1 MKIAF
6 IKMHGAGNDYIYIDT
21 IKHRYD
27 VDFNKLA
34 KTISSRHFSVGGDG
48 LVLIM
53 PSGNADYRMKMFNS
67 DGSEAEMCGNAIRC
81 VGKYLFDHGYLKKET
96 FKIETHLDNKDLVII
111 EKTPSGEAKLL
122 SVDMG
127 KPILNGRDIP
137 ISVDRDPVIGVEVMG
152 YKGTAVSMGN
162 PHFVIFVDKI
172 TDSQVLIDGPEIE
185 KLPIFPNKTNV
196 EFIKVLDRRT
206 LKMRVWERG
215 TGETLA
221 CGTGACAST
230 VAAVLNDL
238 ADRSVNIQLRG
249 GTLAIE
255 WKEDTGRVFLTGPA
269 EEVYQGIY
277 DFTT

>member
-34 KTISSRHFSVGGDG
+34 KTISSRHYSVGADG

-53 PSGNADYRMKMFNS
+53 PSDNADFRMKMFNA

-81 VGKYLFDHGYLKKET
+81 VGKYLFDRGYLKKET
-96 FKIETHLDNKDLVII
+96 FTIETHLDNKDLVIV

-162 PHFVIFVDKI
+162 PHFVIFVDRI
-172 TDSQVLIDGPEIE
+172 TDTQVLIDGPEIE
-185 KLPIFPNKTNV
+185 KHPIFPNKTNV
-196 EFIKVLDRRT
+196 EFIEILDRRT

>member
-1 MKIAF
+1 MKIEF
-6 IKMHGAGNDYIYIDT
+6 VKMHGAGNDYIYIDT
-21 IKHRYD
+21 LKNNYD
-27 VDFNKLA
+27 VDFKKLA
-34 KTISSRHFSVGGDG
+34 KAISWRHFSVGGDG

-53 PSGNADYRMKMFNS
+53 PSDKADYRMKMFNA

-81 VGKYLFDHGYLKKET
+81 VGKYLFDRGYLKKDSFT
-96 FKIETHLDNKDLVII
+96 IETYLDNKKLEIV
-111 EKTPSGEAKLL
+111 EKSVSGEAKSL

-127 KPILNGRDIP
+127 KPILNGKNIP
-137 ISVDRDPVIGVEVMG
+137 IDVDRNPVVGVEVMG

-185 KLPIFPNKTNV
+185 KHPIFPNKTNV
-196 EFIKVLDRRT
+196 EFIEVLDRQT

-215 TGETLA
+215 TGETFA
-221 CGTGACAST
+221 CGTGACASA

-249 GTLAIE
+249 GTLEIA
-255 WKEDTGRVFLTGPA
+255 WKKDSDRVFLTGPA

-277 DFTT
+277 DFIT

>member
-21 IKHRYD
+21 IKHKYD
-27 VDFNKLA
+27 VDFNNLA

-53 PSGNADYRMKMFNS
+53 PSDTADYRMKMFNA

-81 VGKYLFDHGYLKKET
+81 VGKYLYDNGYVKKET
-96 FKIETHLDNKDLVII
+96 FSIETQ
-111 EKTPSGEAKLL
+111 
-122 SVDMG
+122 VDMG
-127 KPILNGRDIP
+127 KPILNSKKIP
-137 ISVDRDPVIGVEVMG
+137 IDVDQDPVIGVGIMG

-172 TDSQVLIDGPEIE
+172 TDKQVLIDGPEME
-185 KLPIFPNKTNV
+185 KHPIFPKKTNV
-196 EFIKVLDRRT
+196 EFIEVLDRRT

-215 TGETLA
+215 TGETFA
-221 CGTGACAST
+221 CGTGACAGA

-238 ADRSVNIQLRG
+238 ADRSVSIQLRG
-249 GTLAIE
+249 GTLQVE
-255 WKEDTGRVFLTGPA
+255 WKKNTDRVFLTGPA
-269 EEVYQGIY
+269 EEVYQGVFEYTI
-277 DFTT
+277 

>member
-1 MKIAF
+1 MKISF

-53 PSGNADYRMKMFNS
+53 PSDNADYRMKMFNA

-81 VGKYLFDHGYLKKET
+81 VGKYLFDRGYLKKESFT
-96 FKIETHLDNKDLVII
+96 IETHLDNKDLVIV
-111 EKTPSGEAKLL
+111 EKTPSGQAKLL

-127 KPILNGRDIP
+127 KPVLNGREIP
-137 ISVDRDPVIGVEVMG
+137 IDFDRDPVIGVEVMG

-172 TDSQVLIDGPEIE
+172 TDSHVLTDGPEIE
-185 KLPIFPNKTNV
+185 KHPIFPNKTNV
-196 EFIKVLDRRT
+196 EFIEVIDRRT
-206 LKMRVWERG
+206 LEMRVWERG

-221 CGTGACAST
+221 CGTGACASA

-238 ADRSVNIQLRG
+238 ADRSVSIHLRG
-249 GTLAIE
+249 GTLRIE
-255 WKEDTGRVFLTGPA
+255 WKKEGMVFLTGPA
-269 EEVYQGIY
+269 EEVFHGIY
-277 DFTT
+277 DFRM

>member
-21 IKHRYD
+21 IKHKYD
-27 VDFNKLA
+27 VDFNNLA

-53 PSGNADYRMKMFNS
+53 PSDTADYRMKMFNA

-81 VGKYLFDHGYLKKET
+81 VGKYLFDNGYVKKET
-96 FKIETHLDNKDLVII
+96 FSIETQLDNKDLVII

-127 KPILNGRDIP
+127 KPILNSKKIP
-137 ISVDRDPVIGVEVMG
+137 IDVDQDPVIGVGIMG

-172 TDSQVLIDGPEIE
+172 TDKQVLIDGPEME
-185 KLPIFPNKTNV
+185 KHPIFPKKTNV
-196 EFIKVLDRRT
+196 EFIEVLDRRT

-215 TGETLA
+215 TGETFA
-221 CGTGACAST
+221 CGTGACAGA

-238 ADRSVNIQLRG
+238 ADRSVSIQLRG
-249 GTLAIE
+249 GTLQVE
-255 WKEDTGRVFLTGPA
+255 WKKNTDRVFLTGPA
-269 EEVYQGIY
+269 EEVYQGVFEYTI
-277 DFTT
+277 

>member
-1 MKIAF
+1 
-6 IKMHGAGNDYIYIDT
+6 MHGAGNDYIYIDT
-21 IKHRYD
+21 IKHGYD

-53 PSGNADYRMKMFNS
+53 PSDNADYRMKMFNA

-96 FKIETHLDNKDLVII
+96 FTIETHLDNKDLAIV

-137 ISVDRDPVIGVEVMG
+137 ISVDRDPVIGVEVTG

-185 KLPIFPNKTNV
+185 KHPIFPNKTNV
-196 EFIKVLDRRT
+196 EFIEVLDRRT

-238 ADRSVNIQLRG
+238 GERSVNIQLRG
-249 GTLAIE
+249 GALQIE
-255 WKEDTGRVFLTGPA
+255 WKKDTGRVFLTGPA
-269 EEVYQGIY
+269 VEVFHGIY
-277 DFTT
+277 DFRM